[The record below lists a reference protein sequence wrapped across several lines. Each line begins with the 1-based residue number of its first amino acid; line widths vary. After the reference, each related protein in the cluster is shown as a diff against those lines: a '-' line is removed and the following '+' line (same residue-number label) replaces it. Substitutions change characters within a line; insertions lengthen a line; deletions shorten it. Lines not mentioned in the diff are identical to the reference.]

1 MSELQIEE
9 TDEARRK
16 FAGAKA
22 ISSQQF
28 FERDNKELQAQNAVK
43 LQQFQV
49 GRQAY
54 RVGYLVGGIRA
65 CQVGRRA
72 PGLQFGG

>member
-1 MSELQIEE
+1 MSVLPCACGVQIEE
-9 TDEARRK
+9 SDEARRK

-22 ISSQQF
+22 ISSQQY

-49 GRQAY
+49 GRQAHDDAGPHC
-54 RVGYLVGGIRA
+54 RLLGW
-65 CQVGRRA
+65 
-72 PGLQFGG
+72 